1 MSKRLNFEWLL
12 KRCWFRLSSSSIAF
26 RFFWN
31 EKHEFTKTGLGHN
44 ACQDNSSERCFPDG
58 FSGTV
63 NARCWWVWA
72 LFLLLQNDR
81 LPTQARDTSKAP
93 ATVSQQTEHTPPR
106 CLLFPFLLVFSL
118 AQGAARVGGGDGRA
132 AAGAGEAAAPA
143 AAAPA
148 GGGLAVLYYPFLYG
162 TGS

>member
-1 MSKRLNFEWLL
+1 
-12 KRCWFRLSSSSIAF
+12 
-26 RFFWN
+26 
-31 EKHEFTKTGLGHN
+31 
-44 ACQDNSSERCFPDG
+44 
-58 FSGTV
+58 
-63 NARCWWVWA
+63 

-148 GGGLAVLYYPFLYG
+148 GGGLAVLYYEFLYCRAARAVNQSSSDRHQVLVSIG
-162 TGS
+162 EKPRQ